1 MCRRDGRGLPHQPAA
16 TSARKMA
23 AGRNR
28 RCGGNGLPAAG
39 RGQPHPCG
47 RGPGVQSRA
56 LGARPRCLLLGGAAP
71 PAWAAARARLAP
83 HRAVGLHLSAAAAS
97 APARSR
103 HASRPRPRRRAPGRR
118 EAGARLRAQGRH
130 TTALPHPGPRR
141 PPSWCSRSTAPRLPR
156 RSPPA
161 GAVTH
166 RPPLRHRPALGGEGS
181 GKGTPGGHPH
191 PGSCGQ
197 GSAAR
202 PSPPPWAGERRP
214 LPSCPVLCRAP
225 RLFSGPNGRKNPPP
239 SPKAKLFPTGGSRA
253 VSEGGRNIVQAF
265 YSSDFITGEAEV
277 LSTTLRPLLFPERLR
292 GRLP

>member
-1 MCRRDGRGLPHQPAA
+1 M
-16 TSARKMA
+16 
-23 AGRNR
+23 
-28 RCGGNGLPAAG
+28 
-39 RGQPHPCG
+39 
-47 RGPGVQSRA
+47 QSRV

-130 TTALPHPGPRR
+130 TTALPRPGPRR

-161 GAVTH
+161 GAVNH
-166 RPPLRHRPALGGEGS
+166 RPPLRHRPALGGEGC

-214 LPSCPVLCRAP
+214 LPSCPVLPRVVRLACSPAP
-225 RLFSGPNGRKNPPP
+225 TAERTHPPP
-239 SPKAKLFPTGGSRA
+239 PKRSCSLRVALRA